1 MAFYR
6 LWAMQ
11 GSFIYF
17 QRLTF
22 SSQYTGQVGI
32 YGSGLGF
39 KVESLPLLEHCHHE
53 LRSLCLLKSQVL
65 QNLKPSTSPLRP
77 QCLSSLRR
85 GPLFSVCTL
94 QGETYSSQKPRFHHT
109 LKNRI
114 CYGSFIS
121 EAPKPLKDYTRI
133 ILSLDGVFV
142 RD

>member
-1 MAFYR
+1 
-6 LWAMQ
+6 MQ

-65 QNLKPSTSPLRP
+65 QNLKPSTSPPKAPMPKFLEEG
-77 QCLSSLRR
+77 SAV
-85 GPLFSVCTL
+85 FSVYL
-94 QGETYSSQKPRFHHT
+94 AG
-109 LKNRI
+109 
-114 CYGSFIS
+114 
-121 EAPKPLKDYTRI
+121 
-133 ILSLDGVFV
+133 
-142 RD
+142 